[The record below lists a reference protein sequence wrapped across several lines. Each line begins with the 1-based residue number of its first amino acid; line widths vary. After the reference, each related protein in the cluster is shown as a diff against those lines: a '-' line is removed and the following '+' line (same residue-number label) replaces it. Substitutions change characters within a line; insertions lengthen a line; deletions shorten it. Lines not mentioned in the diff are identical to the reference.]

1 MNPSAGTVSPIEHVS
16 GLREQWATRAAF
28 LVVGVSVGAWA
39 PLVPFAKE
47 RLGADDA
54 SLGALLLCLG
64 LGSVVTMPLGG
75 ILLGRF
81 GCRALIL
88 LPGIVLCLAMPLLAV
103 SASFASLAVVLVA
116 FGGAMGTMD
125 VAMNTQAV
133 LVEKDSTR
141 PMMSGFHG
149 MWSVGG
155 IVGSAFVSLLLWLG
169 ATPLLAIALVAVGCA
184 VLLAVSAPGLL
195 PYGNKEA
202 DVPLFVAPRGLV
214 LVLGVLCFIV
224 FLAEGVVLDW
234 GALFLSDKGMDT
246 AHAGFGYAA
255 FATAM
260 TTGRL
265 LGDRVVAAL
274 GGVRI
279 LLFGSLLVA
288 AGFALAVYADAPVV
302 AIVGFVLVGAGAS
315 NIVPV
320 LFSLGGRQTLMP
332 GSHAVAAI
340 TTVGYAGVL
349 LGPAMVGFV
358 AQATSLPTALLLV
371 AALMLVV
378 TACARIAR

>member
-1 MNPSAGTVSPIEHVS
+1 MIASAGTVSPLEHVS

-28 LVVGVSVGAWA
+28 FVVGVSVGGWA

-47 RLGADDA
+47 RLSADEA

-64 LGSVVTMPLGG
+64 LGSMITMPVSG
-75 ILLGRF
+75 ILLSRM

-88 LPGIVLCLAMPLLAV
+88 IPGIVLCLAMPLLAV
-103 SASFASLAVVLVA
+103 ASSFASLGVVLVA

-125 VAMNTQAV
+125 VAMNTQSV
-133 LVEKDSTR
+133 LVEKDSAK

-155 IVGSAFVSLLLWLG
+155 IAGSAFVSLMLWLG
-169 ATPLLAIALVAVGCA
+169 ATPPIGVVAVGCA
-184 VLLAVSAPGLL
+184 ALLSLAGPGML

-202 DVPLFVAPRGLV
+202 DVPLFVAPRGPV
-214 LVLGVLCFIV
+214 LFLGLLCFIV

-234 GALFLSDKGMDT
+234 GALFLSDKGMDP
-246 AHAGFGYAA
+246 AEAGFGYAA
-255 FATAM
+255 FATSM
-260 TTGRL
+260 TIGRL
-265 LGDRVVAAL
+265 FGDRVVATI
-274 GGVRI
+274 GGLRI
-279 LLFGSLLVA
+279 LLFGSLMVA
-288 AGFALAVYADAPVV
+288 TGFTLAVYAPSPVT
-302 AIVGFVLVGAGAS
+302 AIAGFLLVGAGAS

-332 GSHAVAAI
+332 ASHAISAI
-340 TTVGYAGVL
+340 TTVAYAGVL

-358 AQATSLPTALLLV
+358 AHGTSLSIALLLV
-371 AALMLVV
+371 AALMLMV
-378 TACARIAR
+378 TLGARVAR

>member
-1 MNPSAGTVSPIEHVS
+1 MNARAGTVSAMDHVS

-28 LVVGVSVGAWA
+28 FVVGVSVGGWA

-64 LGSVVTMPLGG
+64 LGSVVTMPVTG

-81 GCRALIL
+81 GCKALIL
-88 LPGIVLCLAMPLLAV
+88 IPGIVLCLALPLLAIG
-103 SASFASLAVVLVA
+103 STFAALGVALLA

-125 VAMNTQAV
+125 VAMNMQAV
-133 LVEKDSTR
+133 HVEKDAGR

-149 MWSVGG
+149 LWSVGG

-169 ATPLLAIALVAVGCA
+169 ATPLFAISLVALVCA
-184 VLLAVSAPGLL
+184 ALLAVAAPGLL
-195 PYGNKEA
+195 TYGNRES
-202 DVPLFVAPRGLV
+202 DVPLFVAPRGPV
-214 LVLGVLCFIV
+214 LFLGVLCFIV

-234 GALFLSDKGMDT
+234 GALFLSGKGMDP
-246 AHAGFGYAA
+246 ASAGFGYAA

-260 TTGRL
+260 TIGRL
-265 LGDRVVAAL
+265 VGDRVVAAL

-288 AGFALAVYADAPVV
+288 AGFTFAVAAPSPV
-302 AIVGFVLVGAGAS
+302 AAIAGFVLVGAGAS

-332 GSHAVAAI
+332 GSHAVSAI
-340 TTVGYAGVL
+340 TTIGYAGVL

-358 AQATSLPTALLLV
+358 AQGTSLPIALLLV
-371 AALMLVV
+371 ASLMLVV
-378 TACARIAR
+378 TVSARVAR